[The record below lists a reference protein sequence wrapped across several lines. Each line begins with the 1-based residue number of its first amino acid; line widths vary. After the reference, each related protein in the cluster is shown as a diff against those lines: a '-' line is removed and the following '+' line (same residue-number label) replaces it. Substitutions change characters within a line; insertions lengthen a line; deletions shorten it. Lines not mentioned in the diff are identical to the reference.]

1 MSHFRPGMLPT
12 LVVMALLPVLV
23 SLGFWQL
30 SRAEQKRVLLTRY
43 AEHQHAAPLTVDQVV
58 ASAEPVFRRVQLRGH
73 LDADH
78 SLLLDNRIRDGRPGV
93 ELLQPFQDQGSGQW
107 VLLNR
112 GWLPWPNRRTPPVFS
127 TPQNTLDVLGW
138 VYESPGAVFQ
148 LQADPLAA
156 SWPRLITA
164 VTPAALWAELGREGF
179 ADEVRIAPGVG
190 AYQADWPL
198 ISTGMG
204 PEKHTAYAVQW
215 FAMALALLG
224 LFGYFGWHHAQEKP
238 HDKRQQSL

>member
-1 MSHFRPGMLPT
+1 MSRFRPGIMPT

-43 AEHQHAAPLTVDQVV
+43 AERQQAAPLTVNQLI
-58 ASAEPVFRRVQLRGH
+58 ATAEPVFRRVQLRGH
-73 LDADH
+73 LDAKH
-78 SLLLDNRIRDGRPGV
+78 SLLLDNRIRDGQPGV
-93 ELLQPFQDQGSGQW
+93 ELLQPFQDQASGQW

-127 TPQNTLDVLGW
+127 TPQNILDVLGW

-156 SWPRLITA
+156 PW
-164 VTPAALWAELGREGF
+164 REGF
-179 ADEVRIAPGVG
+179 ADEVRIAPGAA
-190 AYQADWPL
+190 AYLADWPL
-198 ISTGMG
+198 LSTGMG

-224 LFGYFGWHHAQEKP
+224 LYGYFGWYHAQEKA
-238 HDKRQQSL
+238 HGKRHQSL